1 MMNDEILRI
10 NGFEIVEDGFDQD
23 KNKYYEG
30 IFTQGNGY
38 FHVRGSFEE
47 GLADAPQNEV
57 YTRTMKRVTTE
68 QQRHPLSKQGTFLP
82 LMMGKH
88 PFLEE
93 VIINLPYFMRIEIAA
108 GNEKL
113 DMIRSDIR
121 DYRRVLNMKTGEL
134 TRSFTWITASG
145 EEIDVKFSRFAS
157 LDEKR
162 LFVQQADLKPRKG
175 TPYITVKSGID
186 AGVTTNGY
194 CHFTESS
201 LFEKENKIGV
211 TVKTDVGE
219 RASIMCEN
227 QLRGLDAVCHTELEK
242 TTIDVIYEGAL
253 TENATLV
260 KYSVLGCSRDRTE
273 DYIKEMKECLE
284 QTARLEYKQLLEKS
298 KIIWEQKW
306 KDSDVL
312 VEGCQ
317 KLQDSLRFSI
327 YHLLRWGGKEEERI
341 QVCAKGFAGE
351 AYYGR

>member
-57 YTRTMKRVTTE
+57 YTRTMKSVTTE

-145 EEIDVKFSRFAS
+145 EEIDVKFSR
-157 LDEKR
+157 LQV
-162 LFVQQADLKPRKG
+162 LM
-175 TPYITVKSGID
+175 KSD
-186 AGVTTNGY
+186 
-194 CHFTESS
+194 C
-201 LFEKENKIGV
+201 L
-211 TVKTDVGE
+211 
-219 RASIMCEN
+219 
-227 QLRGLDAVCHTELEK
+227 
-242 TTIDVIYEGAL
+242 
-253 TENATLV
+253 
-260 KYSVLGCSRDRTE
+260 YSR
-273 DYIKEMKECLE
+273 
-284 QTARLEYKQLLEKS
+284 QT
-298 KIIWEQKW
+298 
-306 KDSDVL
+306 
-312 VEGCQ
+312 
-317 KLQDSLRFSI
+317 
-327 YHLLRWGGKEEERI
+327 
-341 QVCAKGFAGE
+341 
-351 AYYGR
+351 

>member
-57 YTRTMKRVTTE
+57 YTRTMKSVTTE

-145 EEIDVKFSRFAS
+145 E
-157 LDEKR
+157 
-162 LFVQQADLKPRKG
+162 
-175 TPYITVKSGID
+175 
-186 AGVTTNGY
+186 
-194 CHFTESS
+194 
-201 LFEKENKIGV
+201 
-211 TVKTDVGE
+211 
-219 RASIMCEN
+219 
-227 QLRGLDAVCHTELEK
+227 
-242 TTIDVIYEGAL
+242 
-253 TENATLV
+253 
-260 KYSVLGCSRDRTE
+260 
-273 DYIKEMKECLE
+273 
-284 QTARLEYKQLLEKS
+284 
-298 KIIWEQKW
+298 
-306 KDSDVL
+306 
-312 VEGCQ
+312 
-317 KLQDSLRFSI
+317 
-327 YHLLRWGGKEEERI
+327 
-341 QVCAKGFAGE
+341 
-351 AYYGR
+351 

>member
-57 YTRTMKRVTTE
+57 YTRTMKSVTTE

-186 AGVTTNGY
+186 VGVTTNGY

-227 QLRGLDAVCHTELEK
+227 QLCGLDAVCHTELEK

-284 QTARLEYKQLLEKS
+284 QTEKLEYKQLLEKS

-312 VEGCQ
+312 VE
-317 KLQDSLRFSI
+317 
-327 YHLLRWGGKEEERI
+327 
-341 QVCAKGFAGE
+341 
-351 AYYGR
+351 